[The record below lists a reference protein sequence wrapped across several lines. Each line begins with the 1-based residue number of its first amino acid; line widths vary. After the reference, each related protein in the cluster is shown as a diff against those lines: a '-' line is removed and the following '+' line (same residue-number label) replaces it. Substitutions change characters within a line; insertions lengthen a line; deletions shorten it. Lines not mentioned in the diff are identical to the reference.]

1 MNVILDLMY
10 QTRQPAK
17 GFGIWS
23 EGARDAA
30 AQRSGLGDSQA
41 GSPHQFAGMVHATL
55 RVIQKKFR
63 EAVNFGAARRKMKKT
78 SRAHAPEVLSEF
90 DAELRRLPA
99 VPAIAAVATISA
111 IAAPPTTAPPT
122 PITTAASATT
132 VAAAA
137 TAATAAL
144 SLRTRFVDHQVPAA
158 EILPIESGDRAI
170 GVFIVCNFDE
180 RKTPRL
186 PREAIANQIDR
197 GGAHAQLSQPFLQLF
212 FSCGKREITDIK
224 LLHLPTPSARNQTAI
239 AERTERPVRLWG
251 KPEGVPRAG
260 WFSGPGDTLEN

>member
-78 SRAHAPEVLSEF
+78 SGARARARSPQRIRCRVAPITSGSR
-90 DAELRRLPA
+90 DRRGRHDLRDRRP
-99 VPAIAAVATISA
+99 
-111 IAAPPTTAPPT
+111 APPT